1 MQIDVDWIS
10 GLVVGIE
17 SGVAYEMDDDGN
29 IPPDGAASA
38 TITISLGVFRIEIY
52 LAGDDGGIP
61 LKEKQA

>member
-1 MQIDVDWIS
+1 MQIDIDWIS
-10 GLVVGIE
+10 GLVFGIE

-52 LAGDDGGIP
+52 LDGEGGGTP